1 MLKYCRF
8 LSFLLFIPCLIGGSG
23 AILAGE
29 SVEWAQHGFLAK
41 ILVRMRPK
49 GDVKSCTGA
58 LVSASLVLTSGHCV
72 VDRRNRNE
80 TEKREMME
88 FVVTLPGLPFD
99 NHQKGA
105 EKEKTPPF
113 RSTAKLLATS
123 GREWNET
130 GGWALLRIV
139 PRNTSKLC
147 TTKRFSRLNFRQSP
161 NGPSQINVK
170 PMELSKSDAECQLI
184 GFSTSE
190 KAGDFVTEEK
200 VFRLHLKEVAE
211 PPMDDSFHHYRSRVY
226 SDNFTACYDDV
237 GAPLFCK
244 LASSGEEEFQLGLFQ
259 SLTVPLEIVSQ
270 GMSND
275 IEQCRM
281 ASEMRFTLL
290 ADDRKLAEAIQ
301 GYTMAEFIEGYQNC
315 K

>member
-1 MLKYCRF
+1 M
-8 LSFLLFIPCLIGGSG
+8 PP
-23 AILAGE
+23 E
-29 SVEWAQHGFLAK
+29 
-41 ILVRMRPK
+41 

-80 TEKREMME
+80 TVKREMVE
-88 FVVTLPGLPFD
+88 FVVTLPGLPSD
-99 NHQKGA
+99 NQQKGT
-105 EKEKTPPF
+105 EKEKPPPF

-123 GREWNET
+123 GRESDES

-139 PRNTSKLC
+139 PRNTSKARHFFPFRSKCSNFKLC
-147 TTKRFSRLNFRQSP
+147 TKRFSRLNFRQSP
-161 NGPSQINVK
+161 NGPSRINVK
-170 PMELSKSDAECQLI
+170 PMELSNSDAECQLI

-190 KAGDFVTEEK
+190 EGDFLTEEK
-200 VFRLHLKEVAE
+200 IFRLHLKEVAE
-211 PPMDDSFHHYRSRVY
+211 PPMDDSFHHHRSRVY
-226 SDNFTACYDDV
+226 SDNFTACYDDI

-275 IEQCRM
+275 IEKCRM

-290 ADDRKLAEAIQ
+290 ADDRKLAESIQ